1 MSVAIPRLECSSPH
15 WARACTLAAAARQQ
29 SPNFDAVNA
38 AVQSLAALADDATQ
52 QPPGLPLIDPAPP
65 RCKVS
70 VIICSIN
77 PSRFAAVTANY
88 RALLPADQLELIG
101 IHDAR
106 GLNEAYNRGLDRATG
121 DIVVFSHDD
130 IRILAPDFAVR
141 LWQHMQHF
149 DLLGVAG
156 TTLASGPVFG
166 WSGHPHLHGWVTHP
180 APDGQGWMAGT
191 YGLAFETVAR
201 AQMLDGLWFAARAEA
216 ARRVRFDEALP
227 GFHFYDV
234 DFTYRCHLAGLRVG
248 ICPDLMLVHDSHGNF
263 GEAWRQGSAA
273 VLAKHAALRQP
284 VGRFLHAY
292 GARVTTLDGV
302 RRFYGWLAAIAA
314 RQGSA

>member
-1 MSVAIPRLECSSPH
+1 MSSVAASVKCDSPH
-15 WARACTLAAAARQQ
+15 WARALTLAQAARVQ

-38 AVQSLAALADDATQ
+38 AIQSLAELANDARFTPPDFSPAVPPP
-52 QPPGLPLIDPAPP
+52 QP
-65 RCKVS
+65 CKVS

-77 PSRFAAVTANY
+77 AARFAAVTENY
-88 RALLPADQLELIG
+88 RALIPAAHLELIG

-106 GLNEAYNRGLDRATG
+106 GLNEAYNRGLAQATG

-130 IRILAPDFAVR
+130 IRILAPDFATR
-141 LWQHMQHF
+141 LWHHMQQF

-180 APDGQGWMAGT
+180 APDGKGWMAGT
-191 YGLAFETVAR
+191 YGIVFRPVGG
-201 AQMLDGLWFAARAEA
+201 AQMLDGVWFAARAEA

-234 DFTYRCHLAGLRVG
+234 DFTYRCHQAGLRGG
-248 ICPDLMLVHDSHGNF
+248 ICPDLMLVHESHGNF
-263 GEAWRQGSAA
+263 GDAWRQGSAA
-273 VLAKHAALRQP
+273 VLAKHPALRQP
-284 VGRFLHAY
+284 VGRFLHSY
-292 GARVTTLDGV
+292 GGRVADLAAV
-302 RRFYGWLAAIAA
+302 PRFYGWLAALAN
-314 RQGSA
+314 

>member
-1 MSVAIPRLECSSPH
+1 MTIAAHLGECNAPQWLRACEFARL
-15 WARACTLAAAARQQ
+15 ARAQPQ
-29 SPNFDAVNA
+29 NFDAVNSA
-38 AVQSLAALADDATQ
+38 LQSLAALANDST
-52 QPPGLPLIDPAPP
+52 LAPP
-65 RCKVS
+65 PLQPVTAVPPAGKVS
-70 VIICSIN
+70 VIICSIH
-77 PSRFAAVTANY
+77 PAKFAAVTENY
-88 RALLPADQLELIG
+88 RALVPPAQLELIG

-130 IRILAPDFAVR
+130 IRILAPDFCTR
-141 LWQHMQHF
+141 LWHHMHHF

-180 APDGQGWMAGT
+180 APDGNGWMAGA
-191 YGLAFETVAR
+191 YGIAFHPVGG
-201 AQMLDGLWFAARAEA
+201 AQMLDGLWFCARAEA
-216 ARRVRFDEALP
+216 ASSVRFDESLP

-234 DFTYRCHLAGLRVG
+234 DFTYRCHLAGLRIG
-248 ICPDLMLVHDSHGNF
+248 ICPDLMLVHESHGNF

-284 VGRFLHAY
+284 AGKFLHAY
-292 GARVTTLDGV
+292 GARVSDTEGV
-302 RRFYGWLAAIAA
+302 RRFYAWLAALAHHLE
-314 RQGSA
+314 SA

>member
-1 MSVAIPRLECSSPH
+1 MSASPTIVECDSPH
-15 WARACTLAAAARQQ
+15 WARARALAVSARTQ

-38 AVQSLAALADDATQ
+38 AVQSLAELANDAQFT
-52 QPPGLPLIDPAPP
+52 PPVLAPVPAAP
-65 RCKVS
+65 RPCKVS

-77 PSRFAAVTANY
+77 AARFAAVTENY
-88 RALLPADQLELIG
+88 RALIPSAQLELIG

-130 IRILAPDFAVR
+130 IRLLAPDFATR
-141 LWQHMQHF
+141 LWHHMQDF

-180 APDGQGWMAGT
+180 APDGKGWMAGT
-191 YGLAFETVAR
+191 YGLDFKPVAG
-201 AQMLDGLWFAARAEA
+201 AQMLDGLWFAARADA
-216 ARRVRFDEALP
+216 ARRVRFDESLP

-248 ICPDLMLVHDSHGNF
+248 IAPDLMIVHESHGNF
-263 GEAWRQGSAA
+263 GDAWRQGSAA
-273 VLAKHAALRQP
+273 VLAKHPALRQP
-284 VGRFLHAY
+284 VGRYLHAY
-292 GARVTTLDGV
+292 GGRVTDLASV
-302 RRFYGWLAAIAA
+302 SRFYGWLAALA
-314 RQGSA
+314 G

>member
-1 MSVAIPRLECSSPH
+1 MSTHPSAVECDSPH
-15 WARACTLAAAARQQ
+15 WARACSLAQAARTQ

-38 AVQSLAALADDATQ
+38 AVHCLAELANDARFTPPALTPVA
-52 QPPGLPLIDPAPP
+52 PAPQP
-65 RCKVS
+65 CKVS
-70 VIICSIN
+70 VIICSIQ
-77 PSRFAAVTANY
+77 PARFAAVTENY
-88 RALLPADQLELIG
+88 RALVPAAQLELIG

-106 GLNEAYNRGLDRATG
+106 GLNEAYNRGLGRATG

-130 IRILAPDFAVR
+130 IRILAPDFAAR
-141 LWQHMQHF
+141 LMQHMSHF

-180 APDGQGWMAGT
+180 APDGKGWMAGT
-191 YGLAFETVAR
+191 YGLAFNPVAG
-201 AQMLDGLWFAARAEA
+201 AQMLDGLWFAARADA

-248 ICPDLMLVHDSHGNF
+248 ICPDLLIVHESHGNF
-263 GEAWRQGSAA
+263 GDAWRQASAA
-273 VLAKHAALRQP
+273 VLAKHPALRQP
-284 VGRFLHAY
+284 VGRFLHSY
-292 GARVTTLDGV
+292 GGRVADLAAV
-302 RRFYGWLAAIAA
+302 SRFYGWLAALA
-314 RQGSA
+314 G

>member
-1 MSVAIPRLECSSPH
+1 MRAATPSIECNSPH
-15 WARACTLAAAARQQ
+15 WARACALADAARQQ

-38 AVQSLAALADDATQ
+38 AVQSLAQLANDETQRPPALR
-52 QPPGLPLIDPAPP
+52 LIEPAPSQ
-65 RCKVS
+65 CKVS
-70 VIICSIN
+70 VVICSIN
-77 PSRFAAVTANY
+77 PARFAAVTENY
-88 RALLPADQLELIG
+88 RALIPADQLELIG

-121 DIVVFSHDD
+121 DIIVFSHDD
-130 IRILAPDFAVR
+130 IRILSPDFAQR
-141 LWQHMQHF
+141 LWRHMAHV

-180 APDGQGWMAGT
+180 APDGNGWMAGT
-191 YGLAFETVAR
+191 YGLTFDPVGH
-201 AQMLDGLWFAARAEA
+201 AQMLDGLWFAARTEA
-216 ARRVRFDEALP
+216 ARGIRFDESLP

-263 GEAWRQGSAA
+263 GDAWRQGSAA

-292 GARVTTLDGV
+292 GGRVATLDGV
-302 RRFYGWLAAIAA
+302 RRFYGWLAAVAHRGA
-314 RQGSA
+314 SR